1 LAKRK
6 VVVITDGDR
15 VAQKVVEKVARN
27 VGGRAISLSG
37 GNPTPVS
44 GCEIAAAIKKTPHDP
59 VLVMIDDC
67 GCQGEGCGERA
78 LVELANQSEIEILGV
93 VAVASNTAKVEGA
106 KINAA
111 VTRDGAVID
120 RPVDKD
126 GNPQP
131 LTDRRLHGD
140 TVDILNRLPI
150 PVVIGIGDLGKMND
164 ADLVEEGAR
173 ITTQA
178 VQEVLN
184 RSNFQ
189 AHSKT
194 NFN

>member
-1 LAKRK
+1 LVKRK

-15 VAQKVVEKVARN
+15 AAQKVVEKVAQN

-37 GNPTPVS
+37 GNPTPIS
-44 GCEIAAAIKKTPHDP
+44 GGAIAAAVQQTPHDP

-67 GCQGEGCGERA
+67 GCCGAGRGEMA
-78 LVELANQSEIEILGV
+78 LAELAGNAEIEILGV
-93 VAVASNTAKVEGA
+93 VAVASNTAKVEGI

-120 RPVDKD
+120 CPVDKD
-126 GNPQP
+126 GNPGKKHEP
-131 LTDRRLHGD
+131 RIHGD
-140 TVDILNRLPI
+140 TVDILNRLSI

-164 ADLVEEGAR
+164 ADLVEQGAK
-173 ITTQA
+173 ITTRA

-184 RSNFQ
+184 RSNFY
-189 AHSKT
+189 A
-194 NFN
+194 N

>member
-1 LAKRK
+1 VEKRK

-15 VAQKVVEKVARN
+15 AAQKVVKKVAQN

-44 GCEIAAAIKKTPHDP
+44 GSQIAEAVKQTPHDP

-67 GCQGEGCGERA
+67 GCQGEGRGERA
-78 LVELANQSEIEILGV
+78 LAELADQAEIEILGV

-106 KINAA
+106 KITASITRNGT
-111 VTRDGAVID
+111 VTD

-126 GNPQP
+126 GNPQK
-131 LTDRRLHGD
+131 DADQRLHGD
-140 TVDILNRLPI
+140 TVDIFNRLSI

-164 ADLVEEGAR
+164 ADLVEQGAK

-178 VQEVLN
+178 VLEVLN
-184 RSNFQ
+184 RSNFYG
-189 AHSKT
+189 
-194 NFN
+194 

>member
-1 LAKRK
+1 MVKRK

-15 VAQKVVEKVARN
+15 AAQRVVEKVAKN

-44 GCEIAAAIKKTPHDP
+44 GWQIAEAVRKTPYDP

-67 GCQGEGCGERA
+67 GCRGEGCGERA
-78 LVELANQSEIEILGV
+78 LAELVNQEDIEILGV
-93 VAVASNTAKVEGA
+93 VAVASNTAKVEGT

-111 VTRDGAVID
+111 VTRDGQIID
-120 RPVDKD
+120 RPVNKD
-126 GNPQP
+126 GNPQKE
-131 LTDRRLHGD
+131 TDPRIHGD
-140 TVDILNRLPI
+140 TVDILNRLAI
-150 PVVIGIGDLGKMND
+150 PVVIGVGDLGKMNN
-164 ADLVEEGAR
+164 ADLVEEGAK

-178 VQEVLN
+178 VQEVLS

-189 AHSKT
+189 AHP
-194 NFN
+194 